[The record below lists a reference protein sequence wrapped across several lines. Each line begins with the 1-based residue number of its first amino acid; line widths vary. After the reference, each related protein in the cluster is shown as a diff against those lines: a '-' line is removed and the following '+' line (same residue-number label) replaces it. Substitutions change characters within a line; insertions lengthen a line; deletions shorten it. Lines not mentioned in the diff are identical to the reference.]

1 MSDLQII
8 ENSDGGDAVLKGNDL
23 SIIDGFQNMPY
34 LGMFGG
40 NVDESTEIDRIDG
53 KQYFDWW
60 GNSLL
65 MLSDPSIQFNSTL
78 EKKIKETPLN
88 SSGRIQLLN
97 AVKNDLEFMNQFS
110 EVEVEVSIASSD
122 RIEILIKIQE
132 PNNLQSNEF
141 TYIWDS
147 TEAELTMIS

>member
-1 MSDLQII
+1 
-8 ENSDGGDAVLKGNDL
+8 
-23 SIIDGFQNMPY
+23 
-34 LGMFGG
+34 
-40 NVDESTEIDRIDG
+40 
-53 KQYFDWW
+53 
-60 GNSLL
+60 
-65 MLSDPSIQFNSTL
+65 ML
-78 EKKIKETPLN
+78 IKETPLN

-110 EVEVEVSIASSD
+110 EVEVDVSITSSD